1 MLSKSKEEW
10 FNILKTE
17 KEETNRQTQIKE
29 EMKNRIQVL
38 EKEMVKEKEEK
49 KKFLDLVLS

>member
-38 EKEMVKEKEEK
+38 EKEMAKEKEEK
-49 KKFLDLVLS
+49 KKFLDLVIS